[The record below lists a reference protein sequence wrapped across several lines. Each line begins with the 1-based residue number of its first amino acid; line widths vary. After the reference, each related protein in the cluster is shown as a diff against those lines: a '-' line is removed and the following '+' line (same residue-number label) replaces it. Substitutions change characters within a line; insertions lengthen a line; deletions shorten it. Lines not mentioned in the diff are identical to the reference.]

1 MAKPAHLFSRGWKR
15 LSGAEGASLL
25 PQTRLSG
32 PMPWVIAIMVALTV
46 IAAAAALALG
56 NLANRA
62 FDELSGG
69 VTVQIMEP
77 SADSRVLQTE
87 AAARALR
94 AADGVEE
101 VHIVPKTES
110 EGLIEPWLGTQL
122 GEGDAV
128 PVPSLIDV
136 RMVGV
141 LSPERLEAMRRQVRA
156 VAPAAQID
164 AEAGWLQPVIAAIN
178 ALRWLAGGLILLLSS
193 ALAAAVLL
201 ATRSALGQHRDTIEI
216 VHLLGGTDNQVAQVF
231 QRSTG
236 VDAAAGGAV
245 GFVLAVVVIEFFGG
259 KFAGLGTGLA
269 GGGSIQLVDWLLLLL
284 IPLIGIGLA
293 VLTAR
298 FSIMRALR
306 RMV

>member
-1 MAKPAHLFSRGWKR
+1 
-15 LSGAEGASLL
+15 
-25 PQTRLSG
+25 
-32 PMPWVIAIMVALTV
+32 MP
-46 IAAAAALALG
+46 
-56 NLANRA
+56 
-62 FDELSGG
+62 
-69 VTVQIMEP
+69 
-77 SADSRVLQTE
+77 
-87 AAARALR
+87 
-94 AADGVEE
+94 
-101 VHIVPKTES
+101 VH
-110 EGLIEPWLGTQL
+110 
-122 GEGDAV
+122 
-128 PVPSLIDV
+128 SLIDV
-136 RMVGV
+136 RMAGA